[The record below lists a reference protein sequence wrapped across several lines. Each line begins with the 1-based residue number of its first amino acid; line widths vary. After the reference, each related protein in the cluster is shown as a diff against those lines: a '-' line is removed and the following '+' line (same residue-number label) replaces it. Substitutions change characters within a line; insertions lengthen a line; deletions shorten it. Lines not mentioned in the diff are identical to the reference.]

1 MRRLLLVTVIAMI
14 TGCSNLEQI
23 LTNEPDRLCGEGSEF
38 NTEELVSKAKEG
50 VVTIKLD
57 DGNGTGFVV
66 KQEDNKT
73 VIITNNHVVN
83 TVSGATVVWSDGS
96 EDYADVVL
104 NGGED
109 SFLSDVALMTVIGT
123 EGTVLPV
130 SDDNANV
137 GSDVIAIGAPSGLE
151 FSVSRGIVSS
161 LREKGNIVQTDAAVN
176 PGNSGGPLLDK
187 KGCVIGMNTFILEE
201 SEGLNFAVGP
211 KILNKYIQKF
221 DGVDRS
227 TGPVKGP
234 EKVQEKPQTTTTQST
249 PQSNNSQNIDA
260 AVYVVDQWV
269 AAMSENTTDVHDY
282 MTGEAEKMYSPE
294 FFRQFDRVNVSQLK
308 VESITG
314 SFINLK
320 GVMTF
325 VYPDGSVQKES
336 RTFTVFAREGQAVV
350 SNTEFDGVLQSR
362 Q

>member
-1 MRRLLLVTVIAMI
+1 
-14 TGCSNLEQI
+14 
-23 LTNEPDRLCGEGSEF
+23 
-38 NTEELVSKAKEG
+38 
-50 VVTIKLD
+50 
-57 DGNGTGFVV
+57 
-66 KQEDNKT
+66 
-73 VIITNNHVVN
+73 
-83 TVSGATVVWSDGS
+83 
-96 EDYADVVL
+96 
-104 NGGED
+104 
-109 SFLSDVALMTVIGT
+109 
-123 EGTVLPV
+123 
-130 SDDNANV
+130 
-137 GSDVIAIGAPSGLE
+137 
-151 FSVSRGIVSS
+151 
-161 LREKGNIVQTDAAVN
+161 
-176 PGNSGGPLLDK
+176 
-187 KGCVIGMNTFILEE
+187 MNTFILEE

-227 TGPVKGP
+227 TGPVKEP
-234 EKVQEKPQTTTTQST
+234 EKVYENPQTTTTQPT

-362 Q
+362 